1 MEAETYS
8 RHIFIFPF
16 QWDYIEKRGYA
27 SYNERTDIKKFD
39 KLFSAVS
46 PLKRQYFE
54 IGASEERY
62 NEYTYFHPFARRAL
76 FGTKENPSVYHYEL
90 SDTQGT
96 YNISVKI
103 DGVSTTYSLQLEK
116 IAVSVFDT
124 GVGTVAYF
132 LRNDRYTSSE
142 DILRINDSGRRIYP
156 QYMAKGNRLKAKD
169 SFLADRIYGCLGVLD
184 FDDDFRQF
192 EEEISHKNTFLPP
205 DHIRQV
211 FGYNK
216 MDRTEDDGC
225 QKFVFHQES
234 ERKDIIRISPVM
246 DDRMFFITYYHSPDY
261 AQKLKSKPKIF
272 GKNRECGIYEEGH
285 FGNLWFRY
293 LFGDGRGKSVA
304 NASVQKEDIKRTT
317 YARWS
322 GSGTLFG
329 LTKDSLVG
337 ISDWYLIGDHITTM
351 YYQMATLSLVQRSTI
366 LRFSNEIAS
375 ITQLILDKKTK
386 RKTEKQVKEL
396 YGNYIRFLNET
407 YFREVTPQIQGIEMY
422 DMLQNNMNIRKDA
435 KALDEEMGELFN
447 YTELEEQGVLN
458 KTANRYLPLTLFVA
472 ILSTYALQRGTF
484 FNKIFE
490 VQHTVDVCSSNWRL
504 NSGDIVTI
512 ILLLICLY
520 FPAKKYLKHLK
531 YKIMIWKKKL

>member
-1 MEAETYS
+1 MLGENYS

-16 QWDYIEKRGYA
+16 QWDYITKKKHA
-27 SYNERTDIKKFD
+27 SYSERTDIKKFD
-39 KLFSAVS
+39 ELFSEVS
-46 PLKRQYFE
+46 PLKRHYFE

-76 FGTKENPSVYHYEL
+76 FGTEENTSVYHYEL

-96 YNISVKI
+96 YNISVKA
-103 DGVSTTYSLQLEK
+103 DGGSTTYSLQLEK
-116 IAVSVFDT
+116 IVVSVFDT

-132 LRNDRYTSSE
+132 LRNDKHTSFE

-156 QYMAKGNRLKAKD
+156 QFMAKGNRLAAKD
-169 SFLADRIYGCLGVLD
+169 SFLADRIYGSLGVLD
-184 FDDDFRQF
+184 FDDNFHQF
-192 EEEISHKNTFLPP
+192 EGEISHKNTFLPP

-216 MDRTEDDGC
+216 MDRTEDDGY

-234 ERKDIIRISPVM
+234 ERKEIIRISPVM
-246 DDRMFFITYYHSPDY
+246 DDRMFFITFYHSPDY
-261 AQKLKSKPKIF
+261 AQKLKDKVPF
-272 GKNRECGIYEEGH
+272 LPREEENIVNKDED
-285 FGNLWFRY
+285 FEDLWFRY
-293 LFGDGRGKSVA
+293 LFGDGKYKSVA
-304 NASVQKEDIKRTT
+304 NASVQREDVKRTT

-322 GSGTLFG
+322 GGGTLFG

-337 ISDWYLIGDHITTM
+337 ISNENFIGDHITTM

-366 LRFSNEIAS
+366 LRFSNEIAT
-375 ITQLILDKKTK
+375 ITQQILDKKTK

-458 KTANRYLPLTLFVA
+458 KTANLYLPITLLVGFLGINTFVEKGC
-472 ILSTYALQRGTF
+472 ITRLFNIGDPCPSTWGLLG
-484 FNKIFE
+484 
-490 VQHTVDVCSSNWRL
+490 
-504 NSGDIVTI
+504 GDIITLIVFA
-512 ILLLICLY
+512 ICLY
-520 FPAKKYLKHLK
+520 FPIKYHLK
-531 YKIMIWKKKL
+531 NKK

>member
-1 MEAETYS
+1 MENNAYS

-16 QWDYIEKRGYA
+16 QWDYIAKKKYP
-27 SYNERTDIKKFD
+27 SYNDRTDIKKFD
-39 KLFSAVS
+39 ELFSEVS
-46 PLKRQYFE
+46 PLKRHYFE

-76 FGTKENPSVYHYEL
+76 FGTEKHTSVYHYEL

-96 YNISVKI
+96 YNISVKA
-103 DGVSTTYSLQLEK
+103 DGGSTTYSLQLEK
-116 IAVSVFDT
+116 IVVSVFDT

-132 LRNDRYTSSE
+132 LRNDKHTAFE

-156 QYMAKGNRLKAKD
+156 QYMVKGNRLKAKD
-169 SFLADRIYGCLGVLD
+169 SFLADRIYGSLGVLN

-192 EEEISHKNTFLPP
+192 EGEISHKNTFLPP

-216 MDRTEDDGC
+216 MDRTEDDGY

-234 ERKDIIRISPVM
+234 ERKEIIRISPVM

-261 AQKLKSKPKIF
+261 AQKLKDKVPF
-272 GKNRECGIYEEGH
+272 LPREEENIVNKDED
-285 FGNLWFRY
+285 FEDLWFRY

-304 NASVQKEDIKRTT
+304 NASVQREDVKRTT

-322 GSGTLFG
+322 GGGTLFG

-337 ISDWYLIGDHITTM
+337 ISNEDFIGDHITTM

-366 LRFSNEIAS
+366 LRFSNEIAT
-375 ITQLILDKKTK
+375 ITQQILDKKTK

-472 ILSTYALQRGTF
+472 ILSTYALQRGKL

-490 VQHTVDVCSSNWRL
+490 TQHIAGVCSSNWRL
-504 NSGDIVTI
+504 NYGDIITI

-520 FPAKKYLKHLK
+520 FPIQNYLKHK
-531 YKIMIWKKKL
+531 TMIWKKKL

>member
-76 FGTKENPSVYHYEL
+76 FGTKENPSVYYYEL

-156 QYMAKGNRLKAKD
+156 QFMEKGNRLKSKD
-169 SFLADRIYGCLGVLD
+169 SFLADRIYGGLGVMD
-184 FDDDFRQF
+184 FDDDFSQF
-192 EEEISHKNTFLPP
+192 EEDISHTNIFLPP

-447 YTELEEQGVLN
+447 YTTLEEQGVLN
-458 KTANRYLPLTLFVA
+458 KTANLYLPITLLVGFLGINTFVEKGC
-472 ILSTYALQRGTF
+472 ITRF
-484 FNKIFE
+484 FNIGDPC
-490 VQHTVDVCSSNWRL
+490 TSTWGL
-504 NSGDIVTI
+504 LGGDIITLIVFA
-512 ILLLICLY
+512 ICLY
-520 FPAKKYLKHLK
+520 FPIRHYFKYRK
-531 YKIMIWKKKL
+531 